1 MFREVCL
8 QARCRG
14 LLSGM
19 LLHSS
24 AYLILFTMSDT
35 RAHLTQTFSIFA
47 IIVPG
52 PPIGR
57 AISQP
62 LVLSHVYKLSRL
74 TLSQCLS
81 ENSIRI

>member
-19 LLHSS
+19 LLH
-24 AYLILFTMSDT
+24 LILFTMSDT
-35 RAHLTQTFSIFA
+35 RAHLTQTSSIFA
-47 IIVPG
+47 TIVPG
-52 PPIGR
+52 LPIGR
-57 AISQP
+57 AISQH

-74 TLSQCLS
+74 TPSRFLS